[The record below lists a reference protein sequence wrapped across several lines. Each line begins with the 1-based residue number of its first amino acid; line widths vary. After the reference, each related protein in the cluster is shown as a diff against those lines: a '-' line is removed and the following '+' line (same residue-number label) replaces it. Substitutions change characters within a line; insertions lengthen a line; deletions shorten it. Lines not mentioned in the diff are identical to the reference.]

1 MEFKTFKV
9 EVKDAQAWVTFDN
22 PPVNVQDIPMLDDLN
37 LLAEQLESD
46 RNIKVVVFQSA
57 HPEIFVAHAD
67 TNFLKDMSTTA
78 VSHDE
83 VELLYLQQV
92 LERISKLPQAT
103 IAKIEGFARGGG
115 HEFALACDMRCLD
128 ARSLASYADA
138 GSHRFAARGK
148 AKFMQ
153 MEVGMGILPCGG
165 GASRMAR
172 QTGLGKALEIIL
184 GARDFGADEAEAYGT
199 INKALDADKI
209 GSFVEE
215 LATRIARFPADS
227 INACKQAV
235 YASIDKPIAEALK
248 EEAYWLYQ
256 ATSKTPAIKRFQI
269 ADDKGL
275 ENDMKN
281 QRNWEQLVMNVQE
294 IE

>member
-115 HEFALACDMRCLD
+115 HEFALACDMR
-128 ARSLASYADA
+128 
-138 GSHRFAARGK
+138 FAARGK

-209 GSFVEE
+209 GSYVEE